1 MSGVSHCSHET
12 CHRFP
17 SHHIG
22 IPILILVPT
31 HFHFL
36 SQTQTPR
43 AGRTSSRDALAG
55 LSPRPAP
62 IGTHYHDH
70 DTIISLRRLTR
81 RLHCR
86 YVIPKSPAN
95 MGAFPGRAHSPGSRL
110 RHLRTCLSHHPP
122 PTKSQLPTRQDIG
135 QSGTESPAL
144 LQVKLHY
151 PFGVNAWAG
160 RLTKS
165 AAFFW
170 TCAPRRVTVQSWTT
184 RVAVQA
190 TSCHV
195 VKHAIERQCSP
206 TSIPKERG
214 TPSMANIALS
224 KQLRH

>member
-1 MSGVSHCSHET
+1 MDAPGRKVEVGVSGVSHCSHET

-86 YVIPKSPAN
+86 YVIPKVSSQYGRFPRPSP
-95 MGAFPGRAHSPGSRL
+95 
-110 RHLRTCLSHHPP
+110 LSWFPP
-122 PTKSQLPTRQDIG
+122 PSSASLPLAPPATHQVPASHETRHWG
-135 QSGTESPAL
+135 KNGTESPAL
-144 LQVKLHY
+144 VHVKLHY

-165 AAFFW
+165 AAFFFGRV
-170 TCAPRRVTVQSWTT
+170 PRV
-184 RVAVQA
+184 
-190 TSCHV
+190 
-195 VKHAIERQCSP
+195 
-206 TSIPKERG
+206 G
-214 TPSMANIALS
+214 
-224 KQLRH
+224 